1 MISPIVPSSRRI
13 AVEGADR
20 VVSITAAQTRKH
32 SRAAA
37 AAKRI
42 EELDN

>member
-1 MISPIVPSSRRI
+1 VPATVAPIGI